1 MSKKL
6 TRILSLCL
14 CLIAVLSVFS
24 GCTPEQTIAP
34 AENTYSAKYSL
45 STAEQSPDIT
55 IDGVLDEAVWQDKVW
70 FTNTYASSDGTYPV
84 VKYTAFPTKYGVYIA
99 SVVTDRNLTSDGQR
113 YPHVSTHWEMYL
125 AACDVGEDLTDPEHN
140 GYWNMHRIYV
150 NLQGESM
157 SLYTNTERAV
167 VLDGEVNTNNS
178 NGATLELLVP
188 WEVLQVDTSLGIPEY
203 VGISPWYRA
212 VLMPGAATTYMH
224 PAGANMNS
232 PATYHYFDKNG
243 YTAADREGA
252 VLGNAK
258 NGYSKSAGWDISQE
272 ENGIV
277 TSQRGGHGYIF
288 FSEECGENFVVE
300 ATLIPVQAV
309 NDDWPK
315 AGITFQKTDGL
326 YYNIML
332 DAGGKDGLVDSINGT
347 KNFPSY
353 QLVTYDQHDSNWNQT
368 ALSGYDTTNPNASAQ
383 EGVKLMVVKYGNQ
396 FWYFADGKYLTS
408 ETVSWM
414 DGECYPGFF
423 TLGFE
428 VIYKDYSCQEIDLDG
443 LKEYL
448 ELGGMSVVETQAGE
462 GGEVTVSSTSVSA
475 GGSYE
480 VSFVTESGY
489 QLSSVTVN
497 GKEMIDDVRQN
508 AKDGVYTV
516 TDVREHQN
524 IVVTFQKIEGVTYS
538 GTITDGEQTLRG
550 DVVLISQT
558 DGSAYYTERSAG
570 SRGFEFHVL
579 AGTYEVRVQVDDGQW
594 QSKIVELIADMED
607 EILYTAVP
615 EAAEN

>member
-1 MSKKL
+1 MNKKNIC
-6 TRILSLCL
+6 ILSLCVL
-14 CLIAVLSVFS
+14 MVCGLFAGCSGSQGIAL
-24 GCTPEQTIAP
+24 
-34 AENTYSAKYSL
+34 AENSYSAKYSL

-55 IDGVLDEAVWQDKVW
+55 IDGVLDEACWQDKVW
-70 FTNTYASSDGTYPV
+70 FTNTYANSDGTYPA
-84 VKYTAFPTKYGVYIA
+84 VKYTAFPTEYGVYVA
-99 SVVTDRNLTSDGQR
+99 SVVTDKNLTSDGQR
-113 YPHVSTHWEMYL
+113 YPHVSTHWEMYF
-125 AACDVGEDLTDPEHN
+125 AACDVGEDLLDPEHN

-150 NLQGESM
+150 NLHGESM

-167 VLDGEVNTNNS
+167 VLDGEINTNNS

-188 WEVLQVDTSLGIPEY
+188 WESLQVDTSKGIPEY

-252 VLGNAK
+252 VLGNAQ
-258 NGYSKSAGWDISQE
+258 NGHSKSAGWDISQE
-272 ENGIV
+272 ESGIV
-277 TSQRGGHGYIF
+277 TSKRGGHGYIF

-300 ATLIPVQAV
+300 ATMIPVQAV

-332 DAGGKDGLVDSINGT
+332 DPGGKNGLIDSINGT
-347 KNFPSY
+347 KNFPNY
-353 QLVTYDQHDSNWNQT
+353 QIVTYDQHDSNWNQKS
-368 ALSGYDTTNPNASAQ
+368 LSGYDMTNPNAAEQ

-396 FWYFADGKYLTS
+396 FWYFADGKYLAS

-414 DGECYPGFF
+414 DGDCFPGFF

-428 VIYKDYSCQEIDLDG
+428 VIYKDYACKEIDLDG

-448 ELGGMSVVETQAGE
+448 KLGGMSVVEAEAGN

-475 GGSYE
+475 GGSYSL
-480 VSFVTESGY
+480 SFVTESGY

-497 GKEMIDDVRQN
+497 GKEMIEDVRSS
-508 AKDGVYTV
+508 ARDGVYTV
-516 TDVREHQN
+516 TGVREHQN
-524 IVVTFQKIEGVTYS
+524 VVVAFEEIEGVTYS
-538 GTITDGEQTLRG
+538 GTVTNGEEALRG
-550 DVVLISQT
+550 DVVLINRA
-558 DGSAYYTERSAG
+558 DGSAYYTERTAG
-570 SRGFEFHVL
+570 SRGFEFHVP

-594 QSKIVELIADMED
+594 QSKIVELTADTED
-607 EILYTAVP
+607 EILYTAASQST
-615 EAAEN
+615 ES

>member
-1 MSKKL
+1 MSKKNIC
-6 TRILSLCL
+6 ILSLC
-14 CLIAVLSVFS
+14 VLMVCGLFAGCS
-24 GCTPEQTIAP
+24 GNQAIAP
-34 AENTYSAKYSL
+34 AENSYSYNYSL

-55 IDGVLDEAVWQDKVW
+55 IDGVLDEACWQDKIW
-70 FTNTYASSDGTYPV
+70 FTNTYANSDGTYPV
-84 VKYTAFPTKYGVYIA
+84 VKYTAFPTEYGVYVA
-99 SVVTDRNLTSDGQR
+99 SVVTDKNLTSDGQR

-150 NLQGESM
+150 NLHGESM

-167 VLDGEVNTNNS
+167 VLDGEINTNQS

-188 WEVLQVDTSLGIPEY
+188 WESLQVDTAKGIPEY

-243 YTAADREGA
+243 YTCADREGA
-252 VLGNAK
+252 ILGNAK
-258 NGYSKSAGWDISQE
+258 NGHSKSAGWDISRE
-272 ENGIV
+272 AEGIV
-277 TSQRGGHGYIF
+277 TSKRGGHGYIF

-300 ATLIPVQAV
+300 ATMIPVQAV

-332 DAGGKDGLVDSINGT
+332 DPGGKNGLVDSINDT
-347 KNFPSY
+347 KNFPYY
-353 QLVTYDQHDSNWNQT
+353 QLVTYDQHDSNWNQKS
-368 ALSGYDTTNPNASAQ
+368 LSGYDVTNPNATTQ

-414 DGECYPGFF
+414 DGDCFPGFF

-428 VIYKDYSCQEIDLDG
+428 VIYKDYSCKEIDVDG

-448 ELGGMSVVETQAGE
+448 KLGGMSVVEVQAGE
-462 GGEVTVSSTSVSA
+462 GGEISA
-475 GGSYE
+475 NTTAVPVGGSYTLN
-480 VSFVTESGY
+480 VVTESGY

-497 GKEMIDDVRQN
+497 GREMIADVRN
-508 AKDGVYTV
+508 SAKDGVYTV
-516 TDVREHQN
+516 TGVKEHQN
-524 IVVTFQKIEGVTYS
+524 VVVTFEEIEGVTYR
-538 GTITDGEQTLRG
+538 GTITNGEETLRG
-550 DVVLISQT
+550 DVILIGQA
-558 DGSAYYTERSAG
+558 DGSAYYTERAAG
-570 SRGFEFHVL
+570 SRGFEFHVP
-579 AGTYEVRVQVDDGQW
+579 AGTYEVRVQAEDGQW
-594 QSKIVELIADMED
+594 QSKIVELTADTED
-607 EILYTAVP
+607 EILYTAASQNT
-615 EAAEN
+615 ES